1 MEEREEG
8 FLLPILK
15 VLVVELIEN
24 LIKLM
29 TANVMHMIP
38 SKLNLVKMK
47 THDMLKLLAS
57 SIPKNGNQD
66 LTMRLPQAW
75 MLMSW

>member
-1 MEEREEG
+1 M
-8 FLLPILK
+8 LPILK

-38 SKLNLVKMK
+38 SKLNLVIMK
-47 THDMLKLLAS
+47 THDMLKLLAIS
-57 SIPKNGNQD
+57 TPKNGNQD